1 MCSGKFIGLLLFMT
15 VFSLYGFGQQGEY
28 PAQTPLT
35 LPHYGAGEPDVVAYY
50 TTTTLESGEVVPWF
64 PIEEVVVRA
73 IREWK
78 SEDERLQ
85 YLRLKRNVLRVL
97 PYAIYAQKRYE
108 QLDRELALAKSARE
122 ERQLIKICE
131 DEIKEK
137 INSDVKNL
145 SVSQGKILIKLI
157 ERQTGHTSYKLV
169 RDMKGGVSAFVYQ
182 GVARVF
188 GHNLKAT
195 YDPEED
201 FIIENI
207 IREYETVR
215 PMNKP
220 YQ

>member
-1 MCSGKFIGLLLFMT
+1 M
-15 VFSLYGFGQQGEY
+15 VFSVSGFGQVSEH
-28 PAQTPLT
+28 PPQTPLT

-50 TTTTLESGEVVPWF
+50 ATTKLESGEVVPWF

-73 IREWK
+73 IRKWK
-78 SEDERLQ
+78 SQDERQQ

-97 PYAIYAQKRYE
+97 PY
-108 QLDRELALAKSARE
+108 ELALANSARE
-122 ERQLIKICE
+122 ERRLIKLCE

-137 INSDVKNL
+137 INSEVKNL

-157 ERQTGHTSYKLV
+157 ERQTGQTSYKLV

-182 GVARVF
+182 GVARMF
-188 GHNLKAT
+188 GHNLKAS

-201 FIIENI
+201 FVIENI